1 MEVEL
6 EVHKKKKKKSKKH
19 LTEAPSDTHHT
30 PDEESLHKKHN
41 KKKKKTKDGG
51 RGDDSAAEFLADLA
65 ERKMMMKKKNRH
77 KEEKVDVNSGVME
90 DSSRQEREETKKRKK
105 RRIVETGH
113 LERDKKK
120 KKTKDGGSGDGS
132 AAEFLADLAERKM
145 MKKKSRPK
153 GEKVDVNSA
162 MLEEDSRCQE
172 REETKKRK
180 KRRIEETGHLERDK
194 KKKKTK
200 VSGSG
205 DGSSGFQAD
214 GAERKMKKNIKH
226 KGEKVGVNS
235 VVMEDSR
242 CQEMG
247 ETKKRK
253 KRRIEETE
261 HPVEREK
268 GAEVTVT
275 PMQTSGEA
283 AGQNSAKSKSEKPR
297 KRTETSPAT
306 GTQPHTSKTKKEKFY
321 GLNKEA
327 ILQEIK
333 EYIPNV
339 IATDSESIY
348 QFKMYDLP
356 RFREFKKQGMPIRTG
371 KFTQAE
377 IKRLK
382 QNVKDFLALS
392 GIESETKL
400 FMPRRFPDEK
410 DIFRRRRKLGFI
422 MCLCEGIPRPS
433 ISIRIRAQHLFNREN
448 FLGRFTD
455 KENHDLLNLYKLHG
469 RKWSLISE
477 KMGRSPAAV
486 KGRFILMCEGRGPWT
501 EEELRTLLTSV
512 RQHLLKRATPGEDGS
527 IGAAVIRKVDLYKQL
542 PWVNVSKQVQTRS
555 WLYCRTKWMQ
565 YLTCKMRTGSVI
577 KGRKT
582 LESQIQLI
590 KAINEMVVEDAA
602 DIVWDDLTHLF
613 GNAHPAYLQMRFHQ
627 LKVAHVPGW
636 NTMEDFCDVID
647 HLYEKTLPQLE
658 EELKNCRE
666 EEEEPTEERDSYRLS
681 EIFPD
686 L

>member
-6 EVHKKKKKKSKKH
+6 VGHKKKKKNKRH
-19 LTEAPSDTHHT
+19 LTAELPEATDSHPTRDV
-30 PDEESLHKKHN
+30 ESVHEKQN
-41 KKKKKTKDGG
+41 KKKKKTKESGSGDG
-51 RGDDSAAEFLADLA
+51 RTAELQADGA
-65 ERKMMMKKKNRH
+65 ERMMKKKSKH
-77 KEEKVDVNSGVME
+77 KGEKVDVNSAMLE

-105 RRIVETGH
+105 RRI
-113 LERDKKK
+113 
-120 KKTKDGGSGDGS
+120 
-132 AAEFLADLAERKM
+132 
-145 MKKKSRPK
+145 
-153 GEKVDVNSA
+153 
-162 MLEEDSRCQE
+162 
-172 REETKKRK
+172 EET
-180 KRRIEETGHLERDK
+180 EHLERDK

-205 DGSSGFQAD
+205 DGSSWFQAD
-214 GAERKMKKNIKH
+214 GAERKMKEKKMKH
-226 KGEKVGVNS
+226 KGEKVEEDS
-235 VVMEDSR
+235 LVMEEDSS
-242 CQEMG
+242 CQEME

-253 KRRIEETE
+253 KRRIEDTE

-275 PMQTSGEA
+275 PLQTSGEA
-283 AGQNSAKSKSEKPR
+283 AAGQKPAKRNSEKPR

-306 GTQPHTSKTKKEKFY
+306 GTQPHPGKALKGKFY

-333 EYIPNV
+333 EYMPTTV
-339 IATDSESIY
+339 TDSESIY

-356 RFREFKKQGMPIRTG
+356 RFREFKKQGIPIRTR

-382 QNVKDFLALS
+382 QNVRDFLALS

-400 FMPRRFPDEK
+400 FMPHRFPDEK
-410 DIFRRRRKLGFI
+410 DIRRRRRKLGFI

-433 ISIRIRAQHLFNREN
+433 LSIRHRAMHLFNREN

-477 KMGRSPAAV
+477 KMGRSPSSV
-486 KGRFILMCEGRGPWT
+486 HGRFQVMCEAHGPWT
-501 EEELRTLLTSV
+501 EEELRILLTSV
-512 RQHLLKRATPGEDGS
+512 WQYLLKRATPGEDGS
-527 IGAAVIRKVDLYKQL
+527 IGSAVVKKVDLYKRL
-542 PWVNVSKQVQTRS
+542 PWMNVSKQVQTRS
-555 WLYCRTKWMQ
+555 WFYCRRKWMT
-565 YLTCKMRTGSVI
+565 YLTGKMRTGSII